1 MNEPDLYRQKVIEL
15 MGEYETDS
23 YREDVGVLS
32 EDLLQKDTN
41 PYFEE
46 DE

>member
-1 MNEPDLYRQKVIEL
+1 MRDAEIMRAQTELLTDYEMDL
-15 MGEYETDS
+15 

-32 EDLLQKDTN
+32 EDLARTDIN

>member
-1 MNEPDLYRQKVIEL
+1 MRDAEIMRAQTELLTDYEMDL
-15 MGEYETDS
+15 

-32 EDLLQKDTN
+32 EDLARTDIN

-46 DE
+46 DK